1 MVLLWIVLRGYE
13 MDNFTFYQMD
23 KLEAV
28 YNMLDE
34 LIMTRFDTDKDTK
47 AVSDIVGKL
56 LDKWTVLREKYHD
69 GKEKK

>member
-1 MVLLWIVLRGYE
+1 
-13 MDNFTFYQMD
+13 MDDFTFYQMD
-23 KLEAV
+23 RLEAV

-47 AVSDIVGKL
+47 AVTDIITRL
-56 LDKWTVLREKYHD
+56 LNKWTILREKYNA